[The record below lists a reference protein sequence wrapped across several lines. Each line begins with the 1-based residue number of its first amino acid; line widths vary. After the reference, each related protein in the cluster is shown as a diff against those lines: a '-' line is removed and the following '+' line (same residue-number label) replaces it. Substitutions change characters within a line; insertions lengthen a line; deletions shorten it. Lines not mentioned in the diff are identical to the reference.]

1 MDCESAACQPGGMRI
16 RGIMAS
22 VVVAGVA
29 LTGLAGCGTQA
40 GLPHGATAPP
50 RSGRGH
56 CATDDSRA
64 GASTSPCAVTNPQAL
79 QQSNEGYLRR
89 QPVPAAQVAAAGP
102 LRRRVR
108 RGLAAL
114 TRRQRLRPRAVKD
127 ALVAAGL
134 PATVYLLTGGDGTTL
149 VNPVTFEAYPWPGE
163 KLCIYGSVAPRQ
175 VAVDVAGI
183 TDDGSCLPAQGN
195 G

>member
-1 MDCESAACQPGGMRI
+1 
-16 RGIMAS
+16 
-22 VVVAGVA
+22 
-29 LTGLAGCGTQA
+29 
-40 GLPHGATAPP
+40 
-50 RSGRGH
+50 
-56 CATDDSRA
+56 
-64 GASTSPCAVTNPQAL
+64 
-79 QQSNEGYLRR
+79 
-89 QPVPAAQVAAAGP
+89 VAAEP

-108 RGLAAL
+108 RGLEAL
-114 TRRQRLRPRAVKD
+114 TRRQRLRPGAVKD

-163 KLCIYGSVAPRQ
+163 KLCIYGSVAPHH

-183 TDDGSCLPAQGN
+183 TADGSCLPAQGN